1 MGREIRAPHDSQW
14 YITLFVKCLACGYDV
29 SDDKIHMLNEFLDSK
44 KCTKIDLHHLLS
56 VLTHLK
62 ELDLI
67 NEKETEGDE
76 YRKLFNILAYIVDA
90 FVALGG
96 ESNKEGTISKKT
108 LIEIIKHEFELTIDM
123 EVTD

>member
-1 MGREIRAPHDSQW
+1 M
-14 YITLFVKCLACGYDV
+14 
-29 SDDKIHMLNEFLDSK
+29 SDEKIHLLNEFLDQK
-44 KCTKIDLHHLLS
+44 KCTKIDLGNLLS

-67 NEKETEGDE
+67 NEKEAESDE
-76 YRKLFNILAYIVDA
+76 YRKFKIWYQYAIVDA

-96 ESNKEGTISKKT
+96 EPNKEGTISKKT

-123 EVTD
+123 EVLFSMFYTIRNT